1 MKPVN
6 ENLKKWLKEYY
17 PDKYDEVRL
26 GKEGSFTPQMQLE
39 YLKWCRGQRPVKRKW
54 K

>member
-1 MKPVN
+1 MKPVS

-39 YLKWCRGQRPVKRKW
+39 YLKWCIVQRPLKRNCK
-54 K
+54 